1 MTDLEKQTWKQ
12 WLKAAGIRAV
22 KTWAQAGVAYIGS
35 GAVGVFD
42 LDWVGFA
49 SVSLMAAVLS
59 ILTSLAGLPEADSPV
74 RGE

>member
-1 MTDLEKQTWKQ
+1 MTEQDKITWKQ
-12 WLKAAGIRAV
+12 WIKAAGIRAV

-35 GAVGVFD
+35 GAVGVFE

-59 ILTSLAGLPEADSPV
+59 ILMSLAGLPEAESPI
-74 RGE
+74 RSE

>member
-1 MTDLEKQTWKQ
+1 MTEQEKITWKQ
-12 WLKAAGIRAV
+12 WIKAAGIRAV
-22 KTWAQAGVAYIGS
+22 KTWAQACVAYIAS

-59 ILTSLAGLPEADSPV
+59 ILMSLAGLPEAESPI
-74 RGE
+74 RSE

>member
-1 MTDLEKQTWKQ
+1 MTDNEKQTWRQ

-42 LDWVGFA
+42 LDWAGFA

-59 ILTSLAGLPEADSPV
+59 ILMSLAGLPEADSPI
-74 RGE
+74 RSE

>member
-1 MTDLEKQTWKQ
+1 MTDNEKQTWRQ

-59 ILTSLAGLPEADSPV
+59 ILMSLAGLPEADSPI
-74 RGE
+74 RSE

>member
-1 MTDLEKQTWKQ
+1 MTEQERMTWRA

-42 LDWVGFA
+42 LDWTGFV

-59 ILTSLAGLPEADSPV
+59 ILMSLAGLPEADSPI

>member
-1 MTDLEKQTWKQ
+1 MTEIQKQTWKA
-12 WLKAAGIRAV
+12 WLKAAAIRAV
-22 KTWAQAGVAYIGS
+22 KTWAQAGVAYLGS
-35 GAVGVFD
+35 GAAGVFEA
-42 LDWVGFA
+42 DWVGFL

>member
-1 MTDLEKQTWKQ
+1 MTEQERITWRQ

-22 KTWAQAGVAYIGS
+22 KTWAQAGVAYIGT
-35 GAVGVFD
+35 GAVGVLD
-42 LDWVGFA
+42 LDWVGFL

-74 RGE
+74 RGD

>member
-1 MTDLEKQTWKQ
+1 MTDSEKQTWKQ

-59 ILTSLAGLPEADSPV
+59 ILMSLAGLPEAESPI
-74 RGE
+74 RSE

>member
-1 MTDLEKQTWKQ
+1 MTESERMTWKA
-12 WLKAAGIRAV
+12 WLKATAIRALR
-22 KTWAQAGVAYIGS
+22 TWAQAGVAYIGT
-35 GAVGVFD
+35 GAVGVLE

-59 ILTSLAGLPEADSPV
+59 ILMSLAGLPEAESPI

>member
-1 MTDLEKQTWKQ
+1 MTEQDKITWKQ

-59 ILTSLAGLPEADSPV
+59 ILMSLAGLPEAESPI
-74 RGE
+74 RSE

>member
-1 MTDLEKQTWKQ
+1 MTDSEKLTWRA

-35 GAVGVFD
+35 GAVGVFE

-59 ILTSLAGLPEADSPV
+59 VLMSLAGLPEAESPI